1 MVLVTATGAWAISV
15 GILLGFGIWTLLSLA
30 PRMRGPRLANRIAP
44 YLVNVSAEARAHVAP
59 RSADPLPV
67 VGMLFAPI
75 GQRARRTFADLLGGR
90 ETITRRLRQAGSTL
104 TVEGFRSQQLLWGL
118 GGLAAGVLA
127 AIAVARAQ
135 PVAAV
140 VPMAVVIVFG
150 VLGVVAREALLTRA
164 AKRRQSR
171 MTEELP
177 VVLEFLTLSLSAG
190 EGVLDAIRR
199 IARISGGELSAELAT
214 VVTAVNTGLP
224 LADTLNRLAGDL
236 ELPSFTRCVDQMVGA
251 LERGTPLAEVLR
263 AQAQDARDDMKR
275 DLLELAGK
283 KEVGMLIPL
292 VFLILPVTIAFAIFP
307 GIFVLQVGL

>member
-1 MVLVTATGAWAISV
+1 MSSTGGWAIAV
-15 GILLGFGIWTLLSLA
+15 GTLLGFGIWTLISLA
-30 PRMRGPRLANRIAP
+30 PILRGPRLANRIAP
-44 YLVNVSAEARAHVAP
+44 YLVDVSAEARAHIEP

-67 VGMLFAPI
+67 VGMLFAPL
-75 GQRARRTFADLLGGR
+75 GVRARRAFADLLGGR
-90 ETITRRLRQAGSTL
+90 ASIARRLRQAGSPL
-104 TVEGFRSQQLLWGL
+104 TVEAFRSQQLLWGL
-118 GGLAAGVLA
+118 AGLAGGILA
-127 AIAVARAQ
+127 AVAVVRAQ
-135 PVAAV
+135 PVPAV
-140 VPMAVVIVFG
+140 VPVAVVVVFA
-150 VLGVVAREALLTRA
+150 VLGVVARETLLTRA
-164 AKRRQSR
+164 AKGRQTR
-171 MTEELP
+171 MAEELP

-199 IARISGGELSAELAT
+199 IARISGGELSAELAS

-224 LADTLNRLAGDL
+224 LADTLNALAADL
-236 ELPSFTRCVDQMVGA
+236 ELPAFTRCVDQMVGA